1 VPPIELTV
9 PTLLAATVIVA
20 SVIAWIVPPL
30 RRGMMLI
37 PWRVKSRF
45 EFHRLLT
52 NGWVHADIAHLAFNM
67 ITLWFFAD
75 QVDRAL
81 GDVQFLILYVSAVI
95 VSSIPTTIRK
105 RNDMRYASLGASG
118 AVAAVIFSAILL
130 FPNIKL
136 SLMFLPIPLP
146 GWAWA
151 LVYLGYSVFAGLRS
165 RDGINHEAHFWG
177 AVYGAIMTF
186 AFEPDRSMRTIRDL
200 LGG

>member
-9 PTLLAATVIVA
+9 PNILAATVIVA
-20 SVIAWIVPPL
+20 SIIAWIVPPL